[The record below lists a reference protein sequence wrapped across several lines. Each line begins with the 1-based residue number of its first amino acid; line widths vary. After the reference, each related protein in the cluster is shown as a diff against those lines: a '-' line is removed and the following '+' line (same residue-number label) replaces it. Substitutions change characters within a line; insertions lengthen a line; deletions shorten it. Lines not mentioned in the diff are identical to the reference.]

1 MEKAAAEAG
10 LSAGAPRVD
19 AARLAAADREQ
30 QLMQRV
36 AALEAQLRSMQ
47 Q

>member
-10 LSAGAPRVD
+10 LSTAAPGVD

-47 Q
+47 R